1 MYSSL
6 EEALKEGDF
15 EAVVIMVPHNLHE
28 ELALKCLEAGKHVL
42 LEKPATH
49 TLESCKRL
57 LDASEKLSP
66 KLVIGENSVYWPEVH
81 TVSHTDK

>member
-1 MYSSL
+1 
-6 EEALKEGDF
+6 
-15 EAVVIMVPHNLHE
+15 MVPHNLHE

-57 LDASEKLSP
+57 LDALEKQFAKTCDWRELDI
-66 KLVIGENSVYWPEVH
+66 LA
-81 TVSHTDK
+81 